1 MYYESQILTNTQ
13 VINTDRERNS
23 MNAMVA
29 EEVLEVL
36 ENYILMQ
43 QEANDLTVK
52 ELEDYPVVQCIG
64 MGFTEACEGIMRV
77 VLGLKEQLKECG
89 E

>member
-52 ELEDYPVVQCIG
+52 ELEDDPMVQCIG
-64 MGFTEACEGIMRV
+64 RGFTEACEDIMRV

>member
-1 MYYESQILTNTQ
+1 MYYESQILTSTQ

-29 EEVLEVL
+29 EEVLE
-36 ENYILMQ
+36 NYILMQ

-52 ELEDYPVVQCIG
+52 ELEDDPMVQCIG
-64 MGFTEACEGIMRV
+64 MGFTEACEDIMRV
-77 VLGLKEQLKECG
+77 VLGLKEQLKDNE
-89 E
+89 